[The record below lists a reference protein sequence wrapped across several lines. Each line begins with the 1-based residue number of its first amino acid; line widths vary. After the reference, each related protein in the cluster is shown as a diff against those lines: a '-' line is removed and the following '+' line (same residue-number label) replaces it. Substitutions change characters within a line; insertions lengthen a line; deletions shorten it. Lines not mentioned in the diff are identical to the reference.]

1 MTEQP
6 DTAPKP
12 KPVPTPGKIRLPR
25 ENKPVAPVRTP
36 DFSAALPFGR
46 VDEEGRVW
54 VKDGE
59 AERQIGQF
67 PAEVPENPLN
77 IYVRRY
83 LDIAAQISLFA
94 ERLPRLAEREID
106 QTMKSLREQVREPA
120 AVGDLPALREKVA
133 QLQEKADKR
142 KEEAARQRAEAKE
155 DARKSR
161 EQVVVRAEEI
171 AAQDSARTQ
180 WKHSGQ
186 ELRDLLD
193 EWKRLQH
200 AGPRIDRGVE
210 DELWKRFAAARSTFD
225 KKRRAFFTELDA
237 TQAQAKAAK
246 EKLIAEA
253 EALSDSTNW
262 GETTRAYRDLMTRW
276 KAAGRASRR
285 EDDALW
291 QRFHRAQ
298 QKFFDARNAQNEA
311 VSALEGENLAKKEA
325 LLVKAEALKE
335 LTDVDEIKSRLRPLQ
350 EQWDEIGHVPR
361 ADIDRVERRMRAVED
376 HLRGLEEEIWRK
388 SNPETKARAEG
399 MAGQLKDLIDQ
410 IKAEI
415 AQAEADGDSKKAE
428 ELQES
433 LKAREAWL
441 KQVESF

>member
-67 PAEVPENPLN
+67 PAEVPDNPLS

-155 DARKSR
+155 EARKSR

-399 MAGQLKDLIDQ
+399 MAGQLKELIDQ

-415 AQAEADGDSKKAE
+415 AQAEADGDSKTAE

>member
-325 LLVKAEALKE
+325 LLIKAEALKE

-399 MAGQLKDLIDQ
+399 MAG
-410 IKAEI
+410 
-415 AQAEADGDSKKAE
+415 
-428 ELQES
+428 
-433 LKAREAWL
+433 
-441 KQVESF
+441 

>member
-1 MTEQP
+1 M
-6 DTAPKP
+6 
-12 KPVPTPGKIRLPR
+12 
-25 ENKPVAPVRTP
+25 
-36 DFSAALPFGR
+36 
-46 VDEEGRVW
+46 
-54 VKDGE
+54 
-59 AERQIGQF
+59 
-67 PAEVPENPLN
+67 
-77 IYVRRY
+77 
-83 LDIAAQISLFA
+83 
-94 ERLPRLAEREID
+94 
-106 QTMKSLREQVREPA
+106 
-120 AVGDLPALREKVA
+120 
-133 QLQEKADKR
+133 
-142 KEEAARQRAEAKE
+142 
-155 DARKSR
+155 
-161 EQVVVRAEEI
+161 VRAEEI

-325 LLVKAEALKE
+325 LLVKAETLKE

>member
-59 AERQIGQF
+59 TERQIGQF

-142 KEEAARQRAEAKE
+142 KEEAAQQRAEAKE
-155 DARKSR
+155 EARKSR

>member
-155 DARKSR
+155 EARKSR

>member
-6 DTAPKP
+6 DTSPKP

-106 QTMKSLREQVREPA
+106 QTMRSLREQVREPA

-155 DARKSR
+155 EARKSR

-210 DELWKRFAAARSTFD
+210 DELWKRFAAARSSFD

-237 TQAQAKAAK
+237 TQTQAKAAK

-262 GETTRAYRDLMTRW
+262 GETTRAYRDLMNRW

-399 MAGQLKDLIDQ
+399 MAGQLKGLIDQ

>member
-325 LLVKAEALKE
+325 LLIKAEALKE

>member
-6 DTAPKP
+6 DIAPKP

-25 ENKPVAPVRTP
+25 ENKPVMPIKTP

-59 AERQIGQF
+59 EERQIGQF

-83 LDIAAQISLFA
+83 LDLAAQISLFA
-94 ERLPRLAEREID
+94 ERLPKLAEREID
-106 QTMKSLREQVREPA
+106 QTMKSLREQVSEPA

-133 QLQEKADKR
+133 RLQEKADKR
-142 KEEAARQRAEAKE
+142 KEEAAAQRAEAKE
-155 DARKSR
+155 EARKNR
-161 EQVVVRAEEI
+161 EKVVLRAEEI

-180 WKHSGQ
+180 WKQSGQ

-200 AGPRIDRGVE
+200 AGPRIERAIE
-210 DELWKRFAAARSTFD
+210 DELWKRFAAARSSFD
-225 KKRRAFFTELDA
+225 KKRRVFFNELDA
-237 TQAQAKAAK
+237 AQAQAKVAK
-246 EKLIAEA
+246 EKLITEA
-253 EALSDSTNW
+253 ETLSSSTNW
-262 GETTRAYRDLMTRW
+262 GETSRAYRDLMQRW

-311 VSALEGENLAKKEA
+311 VNALETENLQKKEA
-325 LLVKAEALKE
+325 ILVKAEALKE
-335 LTDVDEIKSRLRPLQ
+335 LTDVEELKAKLRPLQ
-350 EQWDEIGHVPR
+350 EKWDEIGHVPR
-361 ADIDRVERRMRAVED
+361 TDIDRVERRMRAVED
-376 HLRGLEEEIWRK
+376 YLRSLEEEKWRK

-399 MAGQLKDLIDQ
+399 MAGQLVALIEQ

-415 AQAEADGDSKKAE
+415 AQAEAAGDSKKAA
-428 ELQES
+428 ELKES

>member
-12 KPVPTPGKIRLPR
+12 KPVPTPGKIHFPR
-25 ENKPVAPVRTP
+25 QSKPVAPPRTP

-46 VDEEGRVW
+46 VDKEGRVW

-59 AERQIGQF
+59 TERQIGQF
-67 PAEVPENPLN
+67 PAEVPANPLN

-83 LDIAAQISLFA
+83 LDIAAQVALFA
-94 ERLPRLAEREID
+94 ERLPKLAEREID
-106 QTMKSLREQVREPA
+106 QTMQSLREQVREPA
-120 AVGDLPALREKVA
+120 AVGDLPVLREKVA

-142 KEEAARQRAEAKE
+142 KEEAAAQRAEAKE
-155 DARKSR
+155 EARKNR
-161 EQVVVRAEEI
+161 EKVVVRAEEI

-200 AGPRIDRGVE
+200 AGPRFDRAIE
-210 DELWKRFAAARSTFD
+210 DELWKRFAAARSTFE

-237 TQAQAKAAK
+237 AQAQAKQEK
-246 EKLIAEA
+246 EKLIKEA

-262 GETTRAYRDLMTRW
+262 GETSRAYRDLMQRW

-311 VSALEGENLAKKEA
+311 VSALETENLQKKEA
-325 LLVKAEALKE
+325 LLVKAEALKDI
-335 LTDVDEIKSRLRPLQ
+335 TDVDELKAKLRPLQ

-361 ADIDRVERRMRAVED
+361 GDIDRVERRMRAVED
-376 HLRGLEEEIWRK
+376 RLRGLEEEVWRK

-399 MAGQLKDLIDQ
+399 MAGQLIALIDQ

-415 AQAEADGDSKKAE
+415 AQAEADGDSKKAA
-428 ELQES
+428 ELKES
-433 LKAREAWL
+433 LAAREAWL
-441 KQVESF
+441 KQVESI

>member
-46 VDEEGRVW
+46 VDAEGRVW
-54 VKDGE
+54 VKDEE

-106 QTMKSLREQVREPA
+106 QTMKSLREQVSEPA

-133 QLQEKADKR
+133 KLQEKADKR
-142 KEEAARQRAEAKE
+142 KEEAAQQRAEAKE
-155 DARKSR
+155 EARKNR

-200 AGPRIDRGVE
+200 AGPRIDRAIE

-237 TQAQAKAAK
+237 TQAQAKTAK

-253 EALSDSTNW
+253 EALSDSSNW
-262 GETTRAYRDLMTRW
+262 GETARAYRDLMTRW

-311 VSALEGENLAKKEA
+311 VNALEGENLAKKEA

-335 LTDVDEIKSRLRPLQ
+335 LTDVEEIKSRLRPLQ

-376 HLRGLEEEIWRK
+376 HLRNLEEEIWRK

-399 MAGQLKDLIDQ
+399 MAGQLKGLIDQ
-410 IKAEI
+410 IKSEI
-415 AQAEADGDSKKAE
+415 AQAEADGDSKKAA

>member
-59 AERQIGQF
+59 TERQIGQF

-142 KEEAARQRAEAKE
+142 KEEAAQQRAEAKE

>member
-142 KEEAARQRAEAKE
+142 KEEASRQRAEAKE
-155 DARKSR
+155 EARKSR

-246 EKLIAEA
+246 EKLISEA
-253 EALSDSTNW
+253 EALSNSTNW

-399 MAGQLKDLIDQ
+399 MAGQLKELIDQ

>member
-59 AERQIGQF
+59 TERQIGQF

>member
-325 LLVKAEALKE
+325 LLIKAEALKE
-335 LTDVDEIKSRLRPLQ
+335 LTDADEIKSRLRPLQ

>member
-46 VDEEGRVW
+46 VDEQGRVW

-83 LDIAAQISLFA
+83 LDMAAQISLFA

-155 DARKSR
+155 EARKNR

-200 AGPRIDRGVE
+200 AGPRIDRTVE

-253 EALSDSTNW
+253 ESLSDSTNW

-311 VSALEGENLAKKEA
+311 MSALEGDNLAKKEA

-415 AQAEADGDSKKAE
+415 AQAEADGDSNKAE

>member
-12 KPVPTPGKIRLPR
+12 KPVPTPGKIHLPR
-25 ENKPVAPVRTP
+25 EKKPVMPVRTP

-46 VDEEGRVW
+46 VDDEGRVW

-59 AERQIGQF
+59 EERQIGQF
-67 PAEVPENPLN
+67 PAEIPDNPLN

-83 LDIAAQISLFA
+83 LDIAAQVSLFA
-94 ERLPRLAEREID
+94 ERLPNLAEREID
-106 QTMKSLREQVREPA
+106 QTMKSLREQVSEPA

-133 QLQEKADKR
+133 RLQEQADRR
-142 KEEAARQRAEAKE
+142 KEEAAEQRAQAKE
-155 DARKSR
+155 ESR
-161 EQVVVRAEEI
+161 EKREKVVTRAEEI

-200 AGPRIDRGVE
+200 AGPRIDRTIE
-210 DELWKRFAAARSTFD
+210 DELWKRFAAARSAFD

-237 TQAQAKAAK
+237 TQAQAKAVK
-246 EKLIAEA
+246 EKLIKEA

-262 GETTRAYRDLMTRW
+262 GDTARAYRDLMQRW

-311 VSALEGENLAKKEA
+311 VNALETENLQKKEA
-325 LLVKAEALKE
+325 ILVKAEALKE
-335 LTDVDEIKSRLRPLQ
+335 ITDVDALKAKLRPLQ

-399 MAGQLKDLIDQ
+399 MAGQLKGLIDQ

-415 AQAEADGDSKKAE
+415 AQAEAEGDSKKAT
-428 ELQES
+428 ELKDS

>member
-12 KPVPTPGKIRLPR
+12 KPVPTPGKIHLPR
-25 ENKPVAPVRTP
+25 EKKPVMPVRTP

-46 VDEEGRVW
+46 VDDEGRVW

-59 AERQIGQF
+59 EERQIGQF
-67 PAEVPENPLN
+67 PAEIPDNPLN

-83 LDIAAQISLFA
+83 LDIAAQVSLFA
-94 ERLPRLAEREID
+94 ERLPNLAEREID
-106 QTMKSLREQVREPA
+106 QTMKSLREQVSEPA

-133 QLQEKADKR
+133 RLQEQADRR
-142 KEEAARQRAEAKE
+142 KEEAAEQRAQAKE
-155 DARKSR
+155 ESR
-161 EQVVVRAEEI
+161 EEREKVVTRAEEI

-200 AGPRIDRGVE
+200 AGPRIDRTIE
-210 DELWKRFAAARSTFD
+210 DELWKRFAAARSAFD

-237 TQAQAKAAK
+237 TQAQAKAVK
-246 EKLIAEA
+246 EKLIKEA

-262 GETTRAYRDLMTRW
+262 GDTARAYRDLMQRW

-311 VSALEGENLAKKEA
+311 VNALETENLQKKEA
-325 LLVKAEALKE
+325 ILVKAEALKE
-335 LTDVDEIKSRLRPLQ
+335 ITDVDALKAKLRPLQ

-399 MAGQLKDLIDQ
+399 MAGQLKGLIDQ

-415 AQAEADGDSKKAE
+415 AQAEAEGDSKKAT
-428 ELQES
+428 ELKDS

>member
-325 LLVKAEALKE
+325 LLVKAETLKE

>member
-133 QLQEKADKR
+133 HLQEKADKR

-155 DARKSR
+155 EARKSR

-361 ADIDRVERRMRAVED
+361 TDIDRVERRMRAVED

>member
-1 MTEQP
+1 
-6 DTAPKP
+6 
-12 KPVPTPGKIRLPR
+12 
-25 ENKPVAPVRTP
+25 
-36 DFSAALPFGR
+36 
-46 VDEEGRVW
+46 
-54 VKDGE
+54 
-59 AERQIGQF
+59 
-67 PAEVPENPLN
+67 
-77 IYVRRY
+77 
-83 LDIAAQISLFA
+83 
-94 ERLPRLAEREID
+94 
-106 QTMKSLREQVREPA
+106 MKSLREQVSEPA

-133 QLQEKADKR
+133 KLQEKADKR
-142 KEEAARQRAEAKE
+142 KEEAAQQRAEAKE
-155 DARKSR
+155 EARKNR

-200 AGPRIDRGVE
+200 AGPRIDRAIE

-237 TQAQAKAAK
+237 TQAQAKTAK

-262 GETTRAYRDLMTRW
+262 GETARAYRDLMTRW

-298 QKFFDARNAQNEA
+298 QQFFDARNAQNEA
-311 VSALEGENLAKKEA
+311 VNALEGENLAKKEA

-335 LTDVDEIKSRLRPLQ
+335 LTDVEEIKSRLRPLQ

-376 HLRGLEEEIWRK
+376 HLRNLEEEIWRK

-399 MAGQLKDLIDQ
+399 MAGQLKGLIDQ
-410 IKAEI
+410 IKSEI
-415 AQAEADGDSKKAE
+415 AQAEADGDSKKAA

>member
-155 DARKSR
+155 EARKSR

-399 MAGQLKDLIDQ
+399 MAGQLKELIDQ

>member
-106 QTMKSLREQVREPA
+106 QTMKSLREQVSEPA

-133 QLQEKADKR
+133 KLQEKADKR
-142 KEEAARQRAEAKE
+142 KEEAAQQRAEAKE
-155 DARKSR
+155 EARKNR

-200 AGPRIDRGVE
+200 AGPRIDRAIE

-237 TQAQAKAAK
+237 TQAQAKTAK

-262 GETTRAYRDLMTRW
+262 GETARAYRDLMTRW

-298 QKFFDARNAQNEA
+298 QQFFDARNAQNEA
-311 VSALEGENLAKKEA
+311 VNALEGENLAKKEA
-325 LLVKAEALKE
+325 LLVKAEALKD
-335 LTDVDEIKSRLRPLQ
+335 LTDVEEIKSRLRPLQ

-376 HLRGLEEEIWRK
+376 HLRNLEEEIWRK

-399 MAGQLKDLIDQ
+399 MAGQLKGLIDQ
-410 IKAEI
+410 IKSEI
-415 AQAEADGDSKKAE
+415 AQAEADGDSKKAA

>member
-12 KPVPTPGKIRLPR
+12 KPVPTPGKIHLPR
-25 ENKPVAPVRTP
+25 EKKPVVPVRTP

-46 VDEEGRVW
+46 VDDEGRVW

-59 AERQIGQF
+59 EERQIGQF
-67 PAEVPENPLN
+67 PAEIPDNPLN

-83 LDIAAQISLFA
+83 LDIAAQVSLFA
-94 ERLPRLAEREID
+94 ERLPNLAEREID
-106 QTMKSLREQVREPA
+106 QTMKSLREQVSEPA

-133 QLQEKADKR
+133 RLQEQADRR
-142 KEEAARQRAEAKE
+142 KEEAAEQRAQAKE
-155 DARKSR
+155 ESR
-161 EQVVVRAEEI
+161 EKREKVVTRAEEI

-200 AGPRIDRGVE
+200 AGPRIDRTIE
-210 DELWKRFAAARSTFD
+210 DELWKRFAAARSAFD

-237 TQAQAKAAK
+237 TQAQAKAVK
-246 EKLIAEA
+246 EKLIKEA

-262 GETTRAYRDLMTRW
+262 GDTARAYRDLMQRW

-311 VSALEGENLAKKEA
+311 VNALETENLQKKEA
-325 LLVKAEALKE
+325 ILVKAEALKE
-335 LTDVDEIKSRLRPLQ
+335 ITDVDALKAKLRPLQ

-399 MAGQLKDLIDQ
+399 MAGQLKGLIDQ

-415 AQAEADGDSKKAE
+415 AQAEAEGDSKKAT
-428 ELQES
+428 ELKDS